1 MKRNHNYSSS
11 ESDLDDNI
19 EVEKDSGDE
28 NWYVSC
34 KNLYFIANVSQV
46 LCFFLELLFCSFSFS
61 IFFSNIFS
69 SIKEILLCFYFQVEP
84 KLLFL

>member
-46 LCFFLELLFCSFSFS
+46 LCFF
-61 IFFSNIFS
+61 
-69 SIKEILLCFYFQVEP
+69 
-84 KLLFL
+84 